1 MGGRVFFLFFLR
13 TCFFA
18 LIDRKW
24 LGRNCYLLLVL
35 LLVSCYLLYLLL
47 VPVIAQR
54 IDAENENEKNKKKKK
69 KLKCDNSFFSFSLV
83 KI

>member
-1 MGGRVFFLFFLR
+1 MDGRARVFFFFFSCGRVFF
-13 TCFFA
+13 FFA

-47 VPVIAQR
+47 VTCTCYSTE
-54 IDAENENEKNKKKKK
+54 D
-69 KLKCDNSFFSFSLV
+69 
-83 KI
+83 